1 MSKKIKYGKSSFTL
15 AEVLITLVII
25 GIIAAITVPVMMAN
39 HRKTETAARL
49 KKFYSTL
56 SNAIRLAEID
66 NGTTLSEWGNTA
78 FDYVVNYLN
87 ITEKDEDN
95 DKYILTDGTTLTIG
109 KASMGGLWTE
119 GAPGPGPETAYA
131 TMLTFDTNG
140 DKKPNEIGRDRF
152 IFYFVTGGQRTTAS
166 SYSRTQSGLVTN
178 PWAYGENTT
187 RSSLIERCIETK
199 QLVESSDFQYA
210 LGFCTELVMRD
221 GWEFKDDYPLKI

>member
-1 MSKKIKYGKSSFTL
+1 MLRMTKQKENGFTL

-109 KASMGGLWTE
+109 KASMGGVWTE
-119 GAPGPGPETAYA
+119 GAPGPGPEQAYA

-152 IFYFVTGGQRTTAS
+152 IFYFVTGGQRTAAQSTIL
-166 SYSRTQSGLVTN
+166 TKSGLLTY
-178 PWAYGENTT
+178 PWGYGSLTT
-187 RSSLIERCIETK
+187 RSSLIEGCIETK
-199 QLVESSDFQYA
+199 QYVDVSYA
-210 LGFCTELVMRD
+210 QFTLGYCTELVMRD
-221 GWEFKDDYPLKI
+221 GWEFKEDYPLKI